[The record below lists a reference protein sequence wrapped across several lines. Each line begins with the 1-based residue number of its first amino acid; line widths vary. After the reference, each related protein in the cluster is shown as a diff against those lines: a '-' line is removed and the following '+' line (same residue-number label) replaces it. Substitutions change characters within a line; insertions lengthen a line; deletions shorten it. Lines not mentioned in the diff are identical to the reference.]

1 MKRVAVL
8 IFLLLFL
15 PSVVGWNGQLC
26 STVKYQKSIE
36 AVAVENSTIYAS
48 CSYRAVANS
57 SGLIGIYYLGTTG
70 AYSINGTKL
79 WEVDSG
85 FVVRLVPLKDGVLVG
100 SLGGLLRLNKTGNYT
115 GRFIT
120 KYKLYDFT
128 VNGSYIYIASGDMFT
143 KNERKGMLY
152 KLYLSNLTQIWSL
165 NFTDLLDRVRV
176 GKVIYVGSGYPSG
189 FAGKLKFGRLY
200 GVSPEG
206 KILWQ
211 VELGEWVRDLEVWKG
226 YAVVGTGYNET
237 GRILLVD
244 YNGNVLWNQTLFY
257 VEDILVNG
265 DTAYVGGYKSVVA
278 VDLKERRIKWELKLP
293 YRVKTLA
300 IYKGKLL
307 AGSGEF
313 KTKNGT
319 VYSVG
324 TLYVIDPKNG
334 KILNEIPAGYVRS
347 ISPGNGFIVV
357 GTGSNIFMVFKEDEV
372 IPKSICGSGLLLL
385 LVLLGKKFKKT

>member
-8 IFLLLFL
+8 IFLSLFL

-26 STVKYQKSIE
+26 SNVKYQKSIE
-36 AVAVENSTIYAS
+36 AVALDNSTIYAS
-48 CSYRAVANS
+48 CSYRAIANS

-85 FVVRLVPLKDGVLVG
+85 FVVKLIPIEDGVLVG
-100 SLGGLLRLNKTGNYT
+100 SLGSLLRLNKTGNYT

-120 KYKLYDFT
+120 KYKLYDFIL
-128 VNGSYIYIASGDMFT
+128 NGSYIYIASGDMFT
-143 KNERKGMLY
+143 KNMSKGVLY
-152 KLYLSNLTQIWSL
+152 KLYLNNLTQIWSL
-165 NFTDLLDRVRV
+165 NFTDLLGRVRL

-211 VELGEWVRDLEVWKG
+211 VELGEWVRDLEVWRG
-226 YAVVGTGYNET
+226 DAVVGTGYNGT
-237 GRILLVD
+237 GHVLLVD
-244 YNGNVLWNQTLFY
+244 YNGNILWNETLFY

-265 DTAYVGGYKSVVA
+265 DTAYVGGYKGVA
-278 VDLKERRIKWELKLP
+278 AIDLRKRKVRWELELP
-293 YRVKTLA
+293 YRVKALTL
-300 IYKGKLL
+300 YKGKLL

-324 TLYVIDPKNG
+324 TLYVIDPKDG
-334 KILNEIPAGYVRS
+334 KILKEIPTGYVRS
-347 ISPGNGFIVV
+347 ISSRDKFVVV
-357 GTGSNIFMVFKEDEV
+357 GTGSNIFMVFKEDEI
-372 IPKSICGSGLLLL
+372 IPKSICGPGLLLL
-385 LVLLGKKFKKT
+385 LVLLGKKLKKG